1 MTDVKK
7 RFQQIHHEIS
17 TSVSAAQREPQ
28 TVQLLAVSKTWP
40 ADALR
45 EVAAL
50 GQRQFGENYLQ
61 EALDKIDALADLN
74 LEWHFIGP
82 IQSNKTRDIA
92 GHFDWVQSLDRE
104 KIARRLHEHRPN
116 SLAPL
121 NVCIQI
127 NIDEEDSKSGTS
139 ADNLLTLA
147 DYIASLDK
155 LCLRGLMVIPAPKQ
169 SVEEEKASFS
179 RAYELFQQLRQKYPQ
194 VDTLSMGMSADMSTA
209 IACGSTMVRIG
220 TALFGQ
226 RDKR

>member
-17 TSVSAAQREPQ
+17 TSASSAQRDPKSI
-28 TVQLLAVSKTWP
+28 QLLAVSKTWP
-40 ADALR
+40 AEALR
-45 EVAAL
+45 EVALL

-61 EALDKIDALADLN
+61 EALDKIDALADLD

-92 GHFDWVQSLDRE
+92 GHFDWVQSVDRE
-104 KIARRLHEHRPN
+104 KIARRLDEHRPD

-127 NIDEEDSKSGTS
+127 NIDEEDTKSGTS
-139 ADNLLTLA
+139 PEKLQTLA
-147 DYIASLDK
+147 DYIATLDK
-155 LCLRGLMVIPAPKQ
+155 LCLRGLMVIPSPKQ
-169 SVEEEKASFS
+169 STDEEKDSFS
-179 RAYELFQQLRQKYPQ
+179 RAYELFQQLRQTYPQ
-194 VDTLSMGMSADMSTA
+194 VDTLTMGMSADMSTA

>member
-1 MTDVKK
+1 M
-7 RFQQIHHEIS
+7 
-17 TSVSAAQREPQ
+17 
-28 TVQLLAVSKTWP
+28 
-40 ADALR
+40 
-45 EVAAL
+45 
-50 GQRQFGENYLQ
+50 
-61 EALDKIDALADLN
+61 DKIDALADLD

-92 GHFDWVQSLDRE
+92 GHFDWVQSVDRE
-104 KIARRLHEHRPN
+104 KIARRLDEHRPD

-127 NIDEEDSKSGTS
+127 NIDEEDTKSGTS
-139 ADNLLTLA
+139 PEKLQTLA
-147 DYIASLDK
+147 DYIATLDK
-155 LCLRGLMVIPAPKQ
+155 LCLRGLMVIPSPKQ
-169 SVEEEKASFS
+169 STDEEKDSFS
-179 RAYELFQQLRQKYPQ
+179 RAYELFQQLRQTYPQ